1 MRVMKIKINPDIKH
15 SQQTKTRQNQL
26 ERSVNPAISG
36 APSIQHQVINNQP
49 DARKTALYIL
59 NSLDKGNKTL
69 DSILEAFSDKTDLL
83 SKRDRSLLN
92 ALVYGVIRWRGRL
105 DYIIEY
111 FSNTPLARINPKV
124 LNIIRIGLFQI
135 IYLSRIPVSAA
146 VNTSVEL
153 AKSSAA
159 PWVVGFVNAILRNA
173 ANKFE
178 KVPFPD
184 PKKDPVS
191 AIAAQNSF
199 PKWLIK
205 RWLNRYGQKETVQL
219 CNAINAVPPITIRT
233 NTLKTTRDKLLNSL
247 KKEVEKIECTTYSPD
262 GISFFKPNSSIPEIK
277 SFKDGLFVV
286 QDEAAQLVTLL
297 LDVRPGDTVLDACAG
312 LGGKT
317 GHIAQIMKNQGTIFA
332 IDKDER
338 KLSRLVSEMK
348 RLGISIITPLTCDL
362 EKPLNIKGF
371 KLFDRIL
378 LDAPCSGIGALR
390 RNPDIKW
397 ATSKKN
403 LNYFKEKQLLFLKNL
418 ACLVK
423 PSGIL
428 VYAVCSIEP
437 EENEEVVKE
446 FLSSHSEFD
455 IKNVS
460 GMLSYSHT
468 PVVSGDR
475 YLKTLPHKNN
485 MDGFFS
491 VCFQKKPF

>member
-1 MRVMKIKINPDIKH
+1 MTNELKPYIKH
-15 SQQTKTRQNQL
+15 PRKTRIRQSQL
-26 ERSVNPAISG
+26 EQSVNPAASG
-36 APSIQHQVINNQP
+36 ASSTHHPVTNKQP
-49 DARKTALYIL
+49 NPRKTAMYIL

-83 SKRDRSLLN
+83 SKKDRSLLN

-105 DYIIEY
+105 DYIIGH
-111 FSNTPLARINPKV
+111 FSNTPLTRINPKV

-159 PWVVGFVNAILRNA
+159 PWITGFVNAILRNA
-173 ANKFE
+173 AKKFE
-178 KVPFPD
+178 AVPFPD

-191 AIAAQNSF
+191 AIAAQSSF

-205 RWLNRYGQKETVQL
+205 RWLHRYGQKETAQL
-219 CNAINAVPPITIRT
+219 CDAVNAIPPITIRT

-332 IDKDER
+332 IDKNER
-338 KLSRLVSEMK
+338 KLSRLASEMK

-362 EKPLNIKGF
+362 EKPLDIKGV

-446 FLSSHSEFD
+446 FLSRHSEFE

-468 PVVSGDR
+468 SVVSGEG

>member
-1 MRVMKIKINPDIKH
+1 MTSKLKPYIKH
-15 SQQTKTRQNQL
+15 PKQTGIRKSRL
-26 ERSVNPAISG
+26 ERNVNSPVNGVS
-36 APSIQHQVINNQP
+36 SIQHPATNKQP
-49 DARKTALYIL
+49 DARKTALHIL

-83 SKRDRSLLN
+83 SKKDRSLLN

-105 DYIIEY
+105 DYIIGH
-111 FSNTPLARINPKV
+111 FSNTPLTRINPKV
-124 LNIIRIGLFQI
+124 INIIRIGLFQI
-135 IYLSRIPVSAA
+135 IFLSRIPVSAA

-153 AKSSAA
+153 AKSFAA
-159 PWVVGFVNAILRNA
+159 PWVIGFVNAILRNGA
-173 ANKFE
+173 KNFE
-178 KVPFPD
+178 KVSFPD

-191 AIAAQNSF
+191 AIAAQSSF

-205 RWLNRYGQKETVQL
+205 RWLHRYGPKETTQL
-219 CNAINAVPPITIRT
+219 CDAVNAIPPITIRT
-233 NTLKTTRDKLLNSL
+233 NTLKTTRENLLNSL
-247 KKEVEKIECTTYSPD
+247 KKEVEKIVCTTYSPD
-262 GISFFKPNSSIPEIK
+262 GISFFNPMSSIPEIK
-277 SFKDGLFVV
+277 TFKDGLFVV

-297 LDVRPGDTVLDACAG
+297 LDVRPGDMVLDACAG

-332 IDKDER
+332 IDKDEN
-338 KLSRLVSEMK
+338 KLSRLVSGMK
-348 RLGISIITPLTCDL
+348 KLGISIITPLAYDL
-362 EKPLNIKGF
+362 EKPLDIKGF

-378 LDAPCSGIGALR
+378 LDAPCSGMGVLG

-397 ATSKKN
+397 TTSKKN
-403 LNYFKEKQLLFLKNL
+403 LNYFKEKQLIFLKNL

-446 FLSSHSEFD
+446 FLRIHSEFD

-460 GMLSYSHT
+460 GLLSYSHT
-468 PVVSGDR
+468 SVVSEDR

>member
-1 MRVMKIKINPDIKH
+1 MTNEFKPNIKH
-15 SQQTKTRQNQL
+15 PRQTRIRKSQL
-26 ERSVNPAISG
+26 ERSPAESG
-36 APSIQHQVINNQP
+36 AVSGASSIQHPVTNNQP

-83 SKRDRSLLN
+83 SKKDRSLLN

-105 DYIIEY
+105 DYIIGH
-111 FSNTPLARINPKV
+111 FSNMPLTRINPKV

-135 IYLSRIPVSAA
+135 IYFSRIPVSAA

-173 ANKFE
+173 AKNFQ

-191 AIAAQNSF
+191 AIAAQSSF

-205 RWLNRYGQKETVQL
+205 RWIHRYGQKETAQL
-219 CNAINAVPPITIRT
+219 CDAVNAIPPITIRT
-233 NTLKTTRDKLLNSL
+233 NTLKTTRENLLNSL
-247 KKEVEKIECTTYSPD
+247 KKEVEKIVCTTYSPD
-262 GISFFKPNSSIPEIK
+262 GISFFNPISSIPEIK
-277 SFKDGLFVV
+277 SFKDGWFVV

-317 GHIAQIMKNQGTIFA
+317 GHIAQKMKNQGTIFA
-332 IDKDER
+332 IDKDEK

-378 LDAPCSGIGALR
+378 LDAPCSSIGVLR

-397 ATSKKN
+397 ATSKIN
-403 LNYFKEKQLLFLKNL
+403 LSFFKKRQLLFLDTL
-418 ACLVK
+418 AYLVK

-428 VYAVCSIEP
+428 VYAVCSTEP
-437 EENEEVVKE
+437 EENEEVINN
-446 FLSSHSEFD
+446 LLNNHSEFV
-455 IKNVS
+455 IKNICDVQS
-460 GMLSYSHT
+460 FNHSHI
-468 PVVSGDR
+468 VEGEI
-475 YLKTLPHKNN
+475 YLKTSPIHNN
-485 MDGFFS
+485 MDGFFA
-491 VCFQKKPF
+491 VCLQKKSM

>member
-1 MRVMKIKINPDIKH
+1 MKKELTPNIKH
-15 SQQTKTRQNQL
+15 SPKTRNRQSHL
-26 ERSVNPAISG
+26 DGTVNSAESG
-36 APSIQHQVINNQP
+36 ASGIQHP
-49 DARKTALYIL
+49 AAKKPSDSRKTAFNIL
-59 NSLDKGNKTL
+59 NNLDKGDKTL
-69 DSILEAFSDKTDLL
+69 DSIMESFSDKIDFL

-105 DYIIEY
+105 DHIID
-111 FSNTPLARINPKV
+111 FLSNIPVTRIDPKV
-124 LNIIRIGLFQI
+124 LNIIRLGLFQI

-153 AKSSAA
+153 AKSIAP
-159 PWVVGFVNAILRNA
+159 PWVIGFVNAILRNGSK
-173 ANKFE
+173 NFE
-178 KVPFPD
+178 GVPFPD

-191 AIAAQNSF
+191 AIALQSSF

-205 RWLNRYGQKETVQL
+205 KWIHRYGQKETTQL
-219 CNAINAVPPITIRT
+219 CDAVNAIPPITIRT
-233 NTLKTTRDKLLNSL
+233 NTLKTTRADLFNSL
-247 KKEVEKIECTTYSPD
+247 KKEVEKIEYTTYSPD
-262 GISFFKPNSSIPEIK
+262 GISFFNPNSSIPGLK
-277 SFKDGLFVV
+277 SFKDGWFVV

-317 GHIAQIMKNQGTIFA
+317 GHIAQIMKNQGRILA
-332 IDKDER
+332 IDKDEI
-338 KLSRLVSEMK
+338 KLSRLISEMK
-348 RLGISIITPLTCDL
+348 RLDISIITPLVCNL
-362 EKPLNIKGF
+362 ENSLDIKGF
-371 KLFDRIL
+371 GLFDRVL
-378 LDAPCSGIGALR
+378 LDAPCSGLGVLR

-397 ATSKKN
+397 AASKQN
-403 LNYFKEKQLLFLKNL
+403 LKYYKKKQLLFLKNL

-428 VYAVCSIEP
+428 VYAVCSSEP

-446 FLSSHSEFD
+446 FLNGHLEFE

-460 GMLSYSHT
+460 GLLSYGHSS
-468 PVVSGDR
+468 VVSENM

>member
-1 MRVMKIKINPDIKH
+1 MQAMKKELKPDIKH
-15 SQQTKTRQNQL
+15 FQQTRIRQSLLEKT
-26 ERSVNPAISG
+26 VNPAISG
-36 APSIQHQVINNQP
+36 ASSIHHPVTNNPP

-69 DSILEAFSDKTDLL
+69 DSIMEAFSDNTDLL

-92 ALVYGVIRWRGRL
+92 ALVYGVIRWRGRIDHII
-105 DYIIEY
+105 DYL
-111 FSNTPLARINPKV
+111 SNIPVTRINPKV

-153 AKSSAA
+153 AKSFAP
-159 PWVVGFVNAILRNA
+159 PWVIGFVNAILRNGA
-173 ANKFE
+173 KKFE

-184 PKKDPVS
+184 PEKDPVS
-191 AIAAQNSF
+191 AIAAQSSF

-205 RWLNRYGQKETVQL
+205 RWFHRYGRKETAQL
-219 CNAINAVPPITIRT
+219 CDAINAIPPITIRT
-233 NTLKTTRDKLLNSL
+233 NTLKTTRPNLLNSL
-247 KKEVEKIECTTYSPD
+247 KKEVEKIECTPYSPD
-262 GISFFKPNSSIPEIK
+262 GISFFNPNSSIPEIK
-277 SFKDGLFVV
+277 SFKDGWFAV

-317 GHIAQIMKNQGTIFA
+317 GHIAQAMKNQGTILA
-332 IDKDER
+332 NDKDGK
-338 KLSRLVSEMK
+338 KLSQLISEMK
-348 RLGISIITPLTCDL
+348 RLGISIITPLNRNL

-378 LDAPCSGIGALR
+378 LDAPCSGIGVLR

-397 ATSKKN
+397 ATSKQN
-403 LNYFKEKQLLFLKNL
+403 LNYYKKKQLLFLKNL

-428 VYAVCSIEP
+428 VYAVCSSEP

-446 FLSSHSEFD
+446 FLSRHLDFD

-460 GMLSYSHT
+460 GLLSYGHT
-468 PVVSGDR
+468 SVVSGDM

>member
-1 MRVMKIKINPDIKH
+1 MK
-15 SQQTKTRQNQL
+15 Q
-26 ERSVNPAISG
+26 SVNPTVNG
-36 APSIQHQVINNQP
+36 ASSIQHPATSNQP

-69 DSILEAFSDKTDLL
+69 DSILETFSDKTDLL

-105 DYIIEY
+105 DHIIDY
-111 FSNTPLARINPKV
+111 LSNIPVTKIDPKI

-153 AKSSAA
+153 AKSFAP
-159 PWVVGFVNAILRNA
+159 PWVIGFVNAILRNA
-173 ANKFE
+173 DRKLE

-184 PKKDPVS
+184 PKKNPVS
-191 AIAAQNSF
+191 AIAVQSSF

-205 RWLNRYGQKETVQL
+205 RWLHRYGQKETVQL
-219 CNAINAVPPITIRT
+219 CDALNSIPPITVRT
-233 NTLKTTRDKLLNSL
+233 NTLKATRKILLKSL

-262 GISFFKPNSSIPEIK
+262 GISFSKPNSSIPEIK
-277 SFKDGLFVV
+277 SFKDGWFVV
-286 QDEAAQLVTLL
+286 QDEAAQLITLL

-317 GHIAQIMKNQGTIFA
+317 GHIAQLMKNMGAIFA

-338 KLSRLVSEMK
+338 KLSRLSSEMK
-348 RLGISIITPLTCDL
+348 RLGISIITPLTRDL

-378 LDAPCSGIGALR
+378 LDAPCSGLGALR

-403 LNYFKEKQLLFLKNL
+403 LNYYKKKQLLFLKNL
-418 ACLVK
+418 AFLVK

-428 VYAVCSIEP
+428 VYAVCSSEP

-446 FLSSHSEFD
+446 FLSMHSEFD

-460 GMLSYSHT
+460 GLLPCGYTS
-468 PVVSGDR
+468 VVSEDR

-491 VCFQKKPF
+491 VCFQKKP

>member
-1 MRVMKIKINPDIKH
+1 MTNELKTYMKQPRR
-15 SQQTKTRQNQL
+15 TRMQK
-26 ERSVNPAISG
+26 
-36 APSIQHQVINNQP
+36 PSSSIRHPFKKDQP

-69 DSILEAFSDKTDLL
+69 DNILETFSDKTDLL

-105 DYIIEY
+105 DYIIGH
-111 FSNTPLARINPKV
+111 FSNTPLTRIDPKV
-124 LNIIRIGLFQI
+124 LNIIRMGLFQI

-153 AKSSAA
+153 AKSFAP
-159 PWVVGFVNAILRNA
+159 PWVIGFVNAILRNA
-173 ANKFE
+173 DRKFE

-184 PKKDPVS
+184 SKKDPVS
-191 AIAAQNSF
+191 AIAVQSSF

-205 RWLNRYGQKETVQL
+205 RWLHRYGQKETAQL
-219 CNAINAVPPITIRT
+219 CDAVNSIPPITIRT
-233 NTLKTTRDKLLNSL
+233 NTLKATRENLLNSL

-277 SFKDGLFVV
+277 SFKDGWFVV

-317 GHIAQIMKNQGTIFA
+317 GHIAQIMKNKGTIFA

-338 KLSRLVSEMK
+338 KLSRLASEMK

-378 LDAPCSGIGALR
+378 LDAPCSGLGVLR

-397 ATSKKN
+397 TTSKNN
-403 LNYFKEKQLLFLKNL
+403 LNYYKKKQLLFLNNL

-428 VYAVCSIEP
+428 VYAVCSSEP

-446 FLSSHSEFD
+446 FLSRHSEFET
-455 IKNVS
+455 KTVS
-460 GMLSYSHT
+460 GLLPYGHT
-468 PVVSGDR
+468 SVMSEDR

-491 VCFQKKPF
+491 VCFQKKP

>member
-1 MRVMKIKINPDIKH
+1 MTNELKPYIKH
-15 SQQTKTRQNQL
+15 PRKTRIRQSQL
-26 ERSVNPAISG
+26 EQSVNPAASG
-36 APSIQHQVINNQP
+36 ASSTHHPVTNNQP
-49 DARKTALYIL
+49 NPRKTALYIL

-83 SKRDRSLLN
+83 SKKDRSLLN

-105 DYIIEY
+105 DYIIGH
-111 FSNTPLARINPKV
+111 FSNTPLTRINPKV

-153 AKSSAA
+153 AKPSAA
-159 PWVVGFVNAILRNA
+159 PWITGFVNAILRNA
-173 ANKFE
+173 AKKFE
-178 KVPFPD
+178 AVPFPD

-191 AIAAQNSF
+191 AIAAQSSF

-205 RWLNRYGQKETVQL
+205 RWLHRYGQKETAQL
-219 CNAINAVPPITIRT
+219 CDAVNAVPPITIRT
-233 NTLKTTRDKLLNSL
+233 NTLKTTRNKLLNSL

-277 SFKDGLFVV
+277 SFKDGWFVV

-297 LDVRPGDTVLDACAG
+297 LDARPGDTVLDACAG

-332 IDKDER
+332 IDKNER
-338 KLSRLVSEMK
+338 KLSRLASEMK

-362 EKPLNIKGF
+362 EKPLDIKGV

-378 LDAPCSGIGALR
+378 LDAPCSGMGVIR

-403 LNYFKEKQLLFLKNL
+403 LGFLVKRQLLFLDNL
-418 ACLVK
+418 AYLVK

-428 VYAVCSIEP
+428 VYAVCSTEP
-437 EENEEVVKE
+437 EENEEVINNFLNKHTE
-446 FLSSHSEFD
+446 FA
-455 IKNVS
+455 IKNICDVQS
-460 GMLSYSHT
+460 FNHSY
-468 PVVSGDR
+468 VVEGKIF
-475 YLKTLPHKNN
+475 LKTSPIHNN
-485 MDGFFS
+485 MDGFFA
-491 VCFQKKPF
+491 VCLQKTSM

>member
-1 MRVMKIKINPDIKH
+1 MHPR
-15 SQQTKTRQNQL
+15 QTKNRQSRLKQ
-26 ERSVNPAISG
+26 SVNPAVNGASGIRNPAIS
-36 APSIQHQVINNQP
+36 NRP

-59 NSLDKGNKTL
+59 NRLDKGNKTL
-69 DSILEAFSDKTDLL
+69 DSVLEAFSDKIDLL

-105 DYIIEY
+105 DHIIDY
-111 FSNTPLARINPKV
+111 LSNIPITRIDPDV
-124 LNIIRIGLFQI
+124 LNIIRMGLFQM
-135 IYLSRIPVSAA
+135 IYLSRIPASAA

-153 AKSSAA
+153 AKSFA
-159 PWVVGFVNAILRNA
+159 PPWIIGFVNGILRNA
-173 ANKFE
+173 DRKSE
-178 KVPFPD
+178 TVPFPD

-191 AIAAQNSF
+191 AMAAQSSF

-205 RWLNRYGQKETVQL
+205 RWLHRYGGKETAQL
-219 CNAINAVPPITIRT
+219 CDAINTIPPITIRT
-233 NTLKTTRDKLLNSL
+233 NTLKTNRDILLNSL

-277 SFKDGLFVV
+277 SFKDGWFVV

-297 LDVRPGDTVLDACAG
+297 LDARPGDTILDACAG

-348 RLGISIITPLTCDL
+348 KLGISIITPLTCNL
-362 EKPLNIKGF
+362 EKNLDIKGL

-403 LNYFKEKQLLFLKNL
+403 LNYYKEKQLLFLKNL

-428 VYAVCSIEP
+428 VYAVCSFEP

-446 FLSSHSEFD
+446 FLSRHSEFD

-460 GMLSYSHT
+460 GLLSYNDT
-468 PVVSGDR
+468 PVVSEDG

>member
-1 MRVMKIKINPDIKH
+1 MQVMKIKIKPDIKH
-15 SQQTKTRQNQL
+15 SKETKIRQSHL
-26 ERSVNPAISG
+26 ERSVNTAVSRTS
-36 APSIQHQVINNQP
+36 SIQHPVTNNQP

-69 DSILEAFSDKTDLL
+69 DSILETFSDKTDLL

-105 DYIIEY
+105 DYIIGH
-111 FSNTPLARINPKV
+111 FSNTPLTRINPKV

-159 PWVVGFVNAILRNA
+159 PWVIGFVNAILRNA
-173 ANKFE
+173 AKKFE
-178 KVPFPD
+178 AVPFPD

-191 AIAAQNSF
+191 AIAAQSSF

-205 RWLNRYGQKETVQL
+205 RWLHRYGQKETAQL
-219 CNAINAVPPITIRT
+219 CDAVNAVPPITIRT
-233 NTLKTTRDKLLNSL
+233 NTLKTTRDNLLNSL

-262 GISFFKPNSSIPEIK
+262 GISFFNPNSSIPEIK
-277 SFKDGLFVV
+277 SFKDGWFVV
-286 QDEAAQLVTLL
+286 QDEAAQLITLL

-332 IDKDER
+332 IDKDES

-348 RLGISIITPLTCDL
+348 RLGISIITPLTCNL
-362 EKPLNIKGF
+362 EKPLDIKGV

-378 LDAPCSGIGALR
+378 LDAPCSGMGVIR

-397 ATSKKN
+397 TTSKKN
-403 LNYFKEKQLLFLKNL
+403 LNYYKKKQLLFLKNL

-428 VYAVCSIEP
+428 VYAVCSTEP
-437 EENEEVVKE
+437 EENEEVINNFLNKHTE
-446 FLSSHSEFD
+446 FA
-455 IKNVS
+455 IKNICDVQS
-460 GMLSYSHT
+460 FNHSY
-468 PVVSGDR
+468 VVEGKIF
-475 YLKTLPHKNN
+475 LKTSPIHNN
-485 MDGFFS
+485 MDGFFA
-491 VCFQKKPF
+491 VCLQKTSM

>member
-1 MRVMKIKINPDIKH
+1 MTNELKPNIKH
-15 SQQTKTRQNQL
+15 TRQTSIRKSQFK
-26 ERSVNPAISG
+26 RSPAESG
-36 APSIQHQVINNQP
+36 AVSGASSIKHPVKNNQP

-105 DYIIEY
+105 DYIIGH
-111 FSNTPLARINPKV
+111 FSNTPLTRINPKV

-135 IYLSRIPVSAA
+135 IYFSRIPVSAA

-159 PWVVGFVNAILRNA
+159 PWVLGFVNAILRNA
-173 ANKFE
+173 AKNFE

-184 PKKDPVS
+184 PKKDPLS
-191 AIAAQNSF
+191 AIAAQSSF

-205 RWLNRYGQKETVQL
+205 RWIHRYGPKETAQL
-219 CNAINAVPPITIRT
+219 CDAINAIPPITIRT
-233 NTLKTTRDKLLNSL
+233 NTLKTTRENLLNSL
-247 KKEVEKIECTTYSPD
+247 KKEVEKIERTAYSPD
-262 GISFFKPNSSIPEIK
+262 GISFFNPMSSIPDIK
-277 SFKDGLFVV
+277 SFKDGWFVV

-317 GHIAQIMKNQGTIFA
+317 GHIAQKMINQGTIVA
-332 IDKDER
+332 IDKDEK

-348 RLGISIITPLTCDL
+348 RLGISIITPLTSDL

-378 LDAPCSGIGALR
+378 LDAPCSGIGVIR

-403 LNYFKEKQLLFLKNL
+403 LNYYKKKQLLFLDNL
-418 ACLVK
+418 AYLVK

-428 VYAVCSIEP
+428 VYAVCSTEP

-446 FLSSHSEFD
+446 FLSRHSEFV
-455 IKNVS
+455 IKNVT
-460 GMLSYSHT
+460 GLLSYGHT
-468 PVVSGDR
+468 SLVSEDR

-485 MDGFFS
+485 MDGFFA
-491 VCFQKKPF
+491 VCLQKISS

>member
-1 MRVMKIKINPDIKH
+1 MTNELKPYIKH
-15 SQQTKTRQNQL
+15 PRKTRIRQSQL
-26 ERSVNPAISG
+26 GQSVNPSASG
-36 APSIQHQVINNQP
+36 SSSIHHPVTNNQP

-59 NSLDKGNKTL
+59 NSLDKGNRTL
-69 DSILEAFSDKTDLL
+69 DSIIEVFSDKTDLF
-83 SKRDRSLLN
+83 SKKDRSLFN

-105 DYIIEY
+105 DYIIGH
-111 FSNTPLARINPKV
+111 FSNTPLTRINPKV

-153 AKSSAA
+153 AKSSAP
-159 PWVVGFVNAILRNA
+159 PWVIGFVNAILRNA
-173 ANKFE
+173 AKNFE

-191 AIAAQNSF
+191 AIAAQSSF

-205 RWLNRYGQKETVQL
+205 RWFHRYGRKETAQL
-219 CNAINAVPPITIRT
+219 CDAVNAIPPITIRT
-233 NTLKTTRDKLLNSL
+233 NTLKTNRENLLNSL

-277 SFKDGLFVV
+277 SFKDGWFVV

-317 GHIAQIMKNQGTIFA
+317 GHIAQIMKNKGNIFT
-332 IDKDER
+332 IDKDEK
-338 KLSRLVSEMK
+338 KLSLLVSEMK
-348 RLGISIITPLTCDL
+348 KLGISIITPITCDL
-362 EKPLNIKGF
+362 EKPLNIKSF

-378 LDAPCSGIGALR
+378 LDAPCSGMGVIR

-397 ATSKKN
+397 ATSKKD
-403 LNYFKEKQLLFLKNL
+403 LNYYKEKQLLFLKTL

-428 VYAVCSIEP
+428 VYAVCSSEP

-446 FLSSHSEFD
+446 FLISHSEFD

-460 GMLSYSHT
+460 GLLPHYNTS
-468 PVVSGDR
+468 VVSEDR

>member
-1 MRVMKIKINPDIKH
+1 MTNEIKPYIKH
-15 SQQTKTRQNQL
+15 SRQTRIRKNQL
-26 ERSVNPAISG
+26 ERNVNPAVSG
-36 APSIQHQVINNQP
+36 ASNIHRPVKNNQP

-59 NSLDKGNKTL
+59 NSLDKDNKTL
-69 DSILEAFSDKTDLL
+69 DSVLEAFSDKTDLL

-105 DYIIEY
+105 DHIINY
-111 FSNTPLARINPKV
+111 LSNIPVTRIDPNV

-146 VNTSVEL
+146 VNTSVDL
-153 AKSSAA
+153 AKSFTQ
-159 PWVVGFVNAILRNA
+159 PWVIGFVNAILRNA
-173 ANKFE
+173 VRKFE

-191 AIAAQNSF
+191 AIAVQSSF

-205 RWLNRYGQKETVQL
+205 RWLHRYGQKETAQL
-219 CNAINAVPPITIRT
+219 CDVVNSIPPITIRT
-233 NTLKTTRDKLLNSL
+233 NTLKATRKNLLNSL

-262 GISFFKPNSSIPEIK
+262 GISFFKPNSSIPEIE
-277 SFKDGLFVV
+277 SFKDGWFVV

-348 RLGISIITPLTCDL
+348 RLGISIITPLTCNL
-362 EKPLNIKGF
+362 EKPLDIKGF

-378 LDAPCSGIGALR
+378 LDAPCSGMGVIR

-403 LNYFKEKQLLFLKNL
+403 LNYYKNKQLLFLKNL
-418 ACLVK
+418 APLVK

-437 EENEEVVKE
+437 EENEDVVKE
-446 FLSSHSEFD
+446 FLSRHSEFE
-455 IKNVS
+455 IKYVS
-460 GMLSYSHT
+460 GLLPYGHT
-468 PVVSGDR
+468 SVVSEDM

-491 VCFQKKPF
+491 VCFQKKPL

>member
-1 MRVMKIKINPDIKH
+1 MGLISIDERLKFNHTMTNELKPYIKH
-15 SQQTKTRQNQL
+15 PRKSRIQKPT
-26 ERSVNPAISG
+26 S
-36 APSIQHQVINNQP
+36 SIHHPLANNQP
-49 DARKTALYIL
+49 DTRETALYIL

-69 DSILEAFSDKTDLL
+69 DSILETFTDKTDLL

-105 DYIIEY
+105 DHIIDY
-111 FSNTPLARINPKV
+111 LSNIPVTKIDPKV
-124 LNIIRIGLFQI
+124 LNVIRIGLFQI

-153 AKSSAA
+153 AKSFTS
-159 PWVVGFVNAILRNA
+159 PWVIGFVNAILRNA
-173 ANKFE
+173 AKKFE
-178 KVPFPD
+178 NVPFPD

-205 RWLNRYGQKETVQL
+205 RWLHRYGEKETARL
-219 CNAINAVPPITIRT
+219 CDAVNAIPPITIRT
-233 NTLKTTRDKLLNSL
+233 NTLKTTRDILLNSL
-247 KKEVEKIECTTYSPD
+247 KKEVEKIECTNYSPD
-262 GISFFKPNSSIPEIK
+262 GISFFKPNSPIPEIK
-277 SFKDGLFVV
+277 SFKDGWFVV

-297 LDVRPGDTVLDACAG
+297 LDARPGDTVLDACAG

-317 GHIAQIMKNQGTIFA
+317 GHIAQIMKNQGIIFA

-348 RLGISIITPLTCDL
+348 RLGISIITPLACDL
-362 EKPLNIKGF
+362 KKPLNIKGF
-371 KLFDRIL
+371 KLFDRIF

-403 LNYFKEKQLLFLKNL
+403 LNYYKEKQLLFLKNL

-428 VYAVCSIEP
+428 VYAVCSSEP
-437 EENEEVVKE
+437 EENEAVVEE
-446 FLSSHSEFD
+446 FLSNHSEFD

-460 GMLSYSHT
+460 GLLSYGHT
-468 PVVSGDR
+468 SFVSGGR

>member
-1 MRVMKIKINPDIKH
+1 MTNEIKPYIKH
-15 SQQTKTRQNQL
+15 SRQTRIRKNQL
-26 ERSVNPAISG
+26 KRRPAESWAVSG
-36 APSIQHQVINNQP
+36 TSSIKHPVKNNQP

-69 DSILEAFSDKTDLL
+69 DSILETFSDKTDLL

-105 DYIIEY
+105 DHIIDY
-111 FSNTPLARINPKV
+111 LSNIPVTRIDPKV

-135 IYLSRIPVSAA
+135 MYLSRIPVPAT

-153 AKSSAA
+153 AKSFAP
-159 PWVVGFVNAILRNA
+159 PWVIGFVNAILRNA
-173 ANKFE
+173 DRKFE

-184 PKKDPVS
+184 TKKDLVS
-191 AIAAQNSF
+191 AIAVQSSF

-205 RWLNRYGQKETVQL
+205 RWLHRYGQKETAQL
-219 CNAINAVPPITIRT
+219 CDAVNSIPPITIRT
-233 NTLKTTRDKLLNSL
+233 NTLKATRENLLNSL

-277 SFKDGLFVV
+277 SFKDGWFVV

-317 GHIAQIMKNQGTIFA
+317 GHIAQIMKNKGTIFA

-338 KLSRLVSEMK
+338 KLSRLASEMK

-378 LDAPCSGIGALR
+378 LDAPCSGLGVLR

-397 ATSKKN
+397 TKSKN
-403 LNYFKEKQLLFLKNL
+403 SLNYYKNKQLLFLNNL

-428 VYAVCSIEP
+428 VYAVCSSEP

-446 FLSSHSEFD
+446 FLSRHSEFET
-455 IKNVS
+455 KTVS
-460 GMLSYSHT
+460 GLLPYGHT
-468 PVVSGDR
+468 SVMSEDR

-491 VCFQKKPF
+491 VCFQKKP